1 MGATHTKNSLGAVPG
16 PRRAGLGAAAALALL
31 LAACGGG
38 PSNRAAVVL
47 IDISGEYAREVDKA
61 RQVTSYLLGSLN
73 PGDSIAVAFIDNTSY
88 TERNFI
94 ARADFDHRP
103 SVANDQKRQ
112 VRAKLD
118 AFLDDF
124 DVPSWHSDLT
134 GGILLG
140 RDFLDSTGADTRQL
154 FLLSDLDED
163 LKPELDRD
171 VPLELAG
178 IEVVA
183 VNVIRRDGDNVDPQH
198 YRERIAGWQQRV
210 VDNGGQWRV
219 VDRIERLQSVVAMR

>member
-1 MGATHTKNSLGAVPG
+1 MAAV
-16 PRRAGLGAAAALALL
+16 AIAFFLAS
-31 LAACGGG
+31 CGGA
-38 PSNRAAVVL
+38 PNNRAAVVL
-47 IDISGEYAREVDKA
+47 IDISGEYAHEMEKA
-61 RQVTSYLLGSLN
+61 RRVTSYLLGSLE

-112 VRAKLD
+112 VKAKLD
-118 AFLDDF
+118 AFLKDF
-124 DVPSWHSDLT
+124 DVPSYHSDLT
-134 GGILLG
+134 GGILLA
-140 RDFLDSTGADTRQL
+140 RDYLESAEAKTRQI

-171 VPLELAG
+171 VPLTLGG

-183 VNVIRRDGDNVDPQH
+183 VNVIRRDSDNVDPKG
-198 YRERIAGWQQRV
+198 YRKRIAGWQERV
-210 VDNGGQWRV
+210 QTNGGHWQMV
-219 VDRIERLQSVVAMR
+219 NQIERLERVVALR

>member
-1 MGATHTKNSLGAVPG
+1 MQTSHSIL
-16 PRRAGLGAAAALALL
+16 RRAGLGAALLAAAL

-38 PSNRAAVVL
+38 PTHRAAVVL
-47 IDISGEYAREVDKA
+47 IDISGEYAHEIEKA
-61 RQVTSYLLGSLN
+61 RQVTSYLLGTLN

-94 ARADFDHRP
+94 ARTDFDHRP
-103 SVANDQKRQ
+103 SVANNQKRQ
-112 VRAKLD
+112 VRARLD

-124 DVPSWHSDLT
+124 EVPSWHSDLT

-140 RDFLDSTGADTRQL
+140 RDFLQSTGADNQQL

-171 VPLELAG
+171 VPLELGG

-183 VNVIRRDGDNVDPQH
+183 VNVIRRNGDNIDPKH
-198 YRERIAGWQQRV
+198 YRERIAHWQQRV
-210 VDNGGQWRV
+210 SDNGGQWKM
-219 VDRIERLQSVVAMR
+219 VDRIERLQSLVAAR

>member
-1 MGATHTKNSLGAVPG
+1 MPASNHIQ
-16 PRRAGLGAAAALALL
+16 RRAALGAAVLAALL
-31 LAACGGG
+31 LAACGAGQM
-38 PSNRAAVVL
+38 NRAAVVL
-47 IDISGEYAREVDKA
+47 IDISGEYAREVEKA
-61 RQVTSYLLGSLN
+61 RQVTSYLLGTLN

-103 SVANDQKRQ
+103 SVANDQKRL
-112 VRAKLD
+112 VRAQLD
-118 AFLDDF
+118 AFLDGF

-134 GGILLG
+134 GGILLA
-140 RDFLDSTGADTRQL
+140 RDFLQSTGAQTQQL

-171 VPLELAG
+171 VPLELGG

-183 VNVIRRDGDNVDPQH
+183 VNVIRRNGDNIDPEH
-198 YRERIAGWQQRV
+198 YRQRIAHWQRRV
-210 VDNGGQWRV
+210 EDNGGRWQR
-219 VDRIERLQSVVAMR
+219 VDRIERLQSAVAMR

>member
-1 MGATHTKNSLGAVPG
+1 MPASKHIL
-16 PRRAGLGAAAALALL
+16 RRAALGAAVLAALL
-31 LAACGGG
+31 LAACGAGQN
-38 PSNRAAVVL
+38 NRAAVVL
-47 IDISGEYAREVDKA
+47 IDISGEYAREVEKA
-61 RQVTSYLLGSLN
+61 RQVTSYLLGTLN

-103 SVANDQKRQ
+103 SVANDQKRL
-112 VRAKLD
+112 VRAQLD
-118 AFLDDF
+118 AFLDGF

-140 RDFLDSTGADTRQL
+140 RDFLQSTRADTQQL

-183 VNVIRRDGDNVDPQH
+183 VNVIRRDGDNIDPGH
-198 YRERIAGWQQRV
+198 YRQRIAHWQRRV
-210 VDNGGQWRV
+210 EDNGGQWRM
-219 VDRIERLQSVVAMR
+219 VDRVERLQSAVAMR